1 MTAVVSLAW
10 AFRRGGIRLCFVA
23 FVGGVVDN
31 GNHFCSAL
39 EAHKFRD
46 TQTCP
51 ECLALLRLTVKI
63 EGLAGEK
70 VAVRSSKSETA
81 KPDEGM

>member
-1 MTAVVSLAW
+1 
-10 AFRRGGIRLCFVA
+10 
-23 FVGGVVDN
+23 
-31 GNHFCSAL
+31 
-39 EAHKFRD
+39 
-46 TQTCP
+46 
-51 ECLALLRLTVKI
+51 LLRLTVKI